1 MRQALRQLLKAP
13 GYTLAAVTTLAL
25 AIGASTAIFSAVYA
39 VLLKPMPIRDPH
51 QLVVGWGLNPSRAGV
66 VELAYLEID
75 DLVKAT
81 PGVGEV
87 AGVGSSTWSA
97 VLDGEG
103 EPRRLA
109 STGVTGNFFDVL
121 GTPPALGRLLRRE
134 DDVTGAPR
142 VVVISHALWVSQFG
156 SDASIVGRGIE
167 LDDERFE
174 IVGVTPA
181 GFNYPYGTDVWL
193 PVLPVLVASPYKEPL
208 RSAGVLF
215 MLSRLTP
222 GITAPMA
229 AERWTRANAQLQLTS
244 LTPRYDLIAT
254 PFREHHIGPARQVLW
269 VVFGAVGVL
278 LLIACANVSGLMLT
292 RVATRRHD
300 HAVRMAVGASRAA
313 VQGQWAREAA
323 ILATLGGV
331 AGVLVSYW
339 LVGAIVALA
348 PEGIPR
354 LGDISINAPVAAF
367 SIGVM
372 SVVTLLCGMAPMR
385 HSSTINLLE
394 ALNDENRTT
403 AGARSYRMRSTLL
416 VAQIAMCVVL
426 LVAAGLV
433 VKSFDRLQD
442 IALGFEPEKVLTLK
456 VEPRME
462 QPSANEWMR
471 GLIERIDELPFSASV
486 GAVALLPLELGAI
499 GQGAMVLKES
509 QPQNVEAARL
519 NPVLNY
525 QVATPGYFEAM
536 GITLKRGR
544 LFDERDTAT
553 SERVAIISER
563 TAALMFPGE
572 DPLGRRL
579 RTATFLPE
587 GGLALRTIVGVV
599 GDVRYRGLHEVLPDF
614 YDPASQ
620 SPLDA
625 LSLAI
630 RVRAGSGID
639 PLAAAS
645 AVQQHARTLDPR
657 ALVSG
662 ITTLD
667 AVVATAM
674 APWRLSAW
682 VFAVF
687 AGLALLLSTVG
698 LFSLV
703 SLDVANRRRELAL
716 RSALGASASAI
727 VGGVFKVAALRALAG
742 VSVGVAVAL
751 AASRAIRGL
760 LFEVE
765 AIDAPTYGAVIA
777 LVAAVAAV
785 AAYLPAR
792 RAASANPLALLR
804 RE

>member
-39 VLLKPMPIRDPH
+39 VLLKPMPIRAQK
-51 QLVVGWGLNPSRAGV
+51 QLVVGWGLNPARAGV

-81 PGVGEV
+81 PGIGEV
-87 AGVGSSTWSA
+87 AGVGSSTWTA
-97 VLDGEG
+97 VLGGEG
-103 EPRRLA
+103 EPLKLA
-109 STGVTGNFFDVL
+109 SAGVTGNFFEVL

-134 DDVTGAPR
+134 DDVAGAPR
-142 VVVISHALWVSQFG
+142 VVVISHALWVRQFG
-156 SDASIVGRGIE
+156 SDTSIVGRRIE
-167 LDDERFE
+167 LDDERVE
-174 IVGVTPA
+174 IVGVAPA

-193 PVLPVLVASPYKEPL
+193 PVLPVLVASPFKEPL

-215 MLSRLTP
+215 MVARLNP
-222 GITAPMA
+222 GITAALA
-229 AERWTRANAQLQLTS
+229 AERWTHANARLQLTS
-244 LTPRYDLIAT
+244 LAPKYDLIAT
-254 PFREHHIGPARQVLW
+254 PFTEHHIGPARQVLW

-278 LLIACANVSGLMLT
+278 LLVACANISGLMLT
-292 RVATRRHD
+292 RVAARQHD
-300 HAVRMAVGASRAA
+300 HAVRMAIGASRAA

-323 ILATLGGV
+323 VLAGLGGA

-339 LVGAIVALA
+339 LMSAIVALA
-348 PEGIPR
+348 PDGIPR
-354 LGDISINAPVAAF
+354 LGDISINVPVAAF
-367 SIGVM
+367 SIVVM
-372 SVVTLLCGMAPMR
+372 SVAMLLCGMAPMR
-385 HSSTINLLE
+385 HSSAINLLE
-394 ALNDENRTT
+394 ALNDANRTT
-403 AGARSYRMRSTLL
+403 AGARSYRMRSLLL

-433 VKSFDRLQD
+433 VKSFDRLRD
-442 IALGFEPEKVLTLK
+442 IALGFEPAGVLTLK
-456 VEPRME
+456 VEPRVE
-462 QPSANEWMR
+462 RPAANEWMR
-471 GLIERIDELPFSASV
+471 SLIERIGELPFTGSV
-486 GAVALLPLELGAI
+486 GAVSLLPLELGAI
-499 GQGAMVLKES
+499 GQGAMVLKEG
-509 QPQNVEAARL
+509 QPQTVDAARL

-536 GITLKRGR
+536 GISLKRGR
-544 LFDERDTAT
+544 VFDERDTAT

-579 RTATFLPE
+579 RMATFLPE
-587 GGLALRTIVGVV
+587 GGLATRTIVGVV
-599 GDVRYRGLHEVLPDF
+599 GDVRYRGLHEVLPDV

-625 LSLAI
+625 LSLAVRI
-630 RVRAGSGID
+630 RSGDGTD

-645 AVQQHARTLDPR
+645 AVQQHARELDPR
-657 ALVSG
+657 AIVSRL
-662 ITTLD
+662 TTLET
-667 AVVATAM
+667 VVSTAM

-703 SLDVANRRRELAL
+703 SLDVASRRRELAV
-716 RSALGASASAI
+716 RSALGATATTI
-727 VGGVFKVAALRALAG
+727 VRGVFTVAARRVL
-742 VSVGVAVAL
+742 VGVIAGLAVAL

-765 AIDAPTYGAVIA
+765 AIDAPTYAAVIG
-777 LVAAVAAV
+777 LVAAVTAV
-785 AAYLPAR
+785 AAYVPAR
-792 RAASANPLALLR
+792 RAASASPLALLR